1 MSNHWYRW
9 LIALFV
15 ATMAV
20 PTIAGAAPTPAGMPD
35 PPPGHITSVT
45 PTYGPTDT
53 QVTIRADV
61 SLEKATAVM
70 WGGHPSKEFSVG
82 KDGSIIT
89 EVPIGGFPG
98 ATSVP
103 VTVIL
108 NNVTLPTDFTF
119 TIPVGEVDI
128 IGPSPFVPGDESDYF
143 WFNGGGRTF
152 QLGPSGT
159 VLFGSQKPILYLTTA
174 YIRSSYP
181 YSPTK
186 APLAAGN
193 TGSFRAGPS
202 MCDVGSDV
210 PDMKKKGFTSAC
222 KNWDGYEG
230 VWVTIDSKC
239 NWYLG
244 GEWTVSLLP
253 WYNPEILHY
262 EASGL
267 GVDSDKITFDLSPCF
282 DEENLARTF
291 EYGVNVAQ
299 EQVGLSLPFPSR
311 TDGKTSPAFN
321 VVIPPAAMLETN
333 VIPYTI
339 IYQPPGDA
347 STVSFNAAKTY
358 STQFNI
364 SGTKNVVNKSTTSQT
379 SSTNFAMDMAF
390 LIGFTGASGT
400 TETDTTEKDFGT
412 QQGGGPQG
420 QSSTAFT
427 FEWDLPAQPGLVPGA
442 GLICNPTT
450 TVVCASTTPTP
461 NLYALEP
468 FWYDT
473 FVLIVRPQF
482 VVWVIGGNA
491 DRYQMYGAAPALG
504 ETEVALLDACATGNT
519 LSYGVF
525 DPCAVNYSDSNL
537 GLEKS
542 NLVYKGST
550 GTVKLSASEARNLL
564 ALDPFYAGGQNADLD
579 ASRVNLVDS
588 TTYGSTAAESG
599 SSQKVTVANTD
610 QLQLNKTAQVTYTT
624 DITQMEG
631 DSTSTGL
638 TFKLSGG
645 GGGGGSGGGSSG
657 ATAGGGESLTIG
669 SQDKFTNETDIQ
681 LQYQNSTAVSDQ
693 KVTTANV
700 TLNDTAN
707 CPTTPPTP
715 PATPTLC
722 HGPLEVRPSVNIF
735 LDRAFGGFMFQ
746 DPGAPKGYTRDKAP
760 KCCAMLVNA
769 LIQQEMIHPR
779 FSDVPKT
786 DPEVGVIGLLALT
799 GVLPG
804 NADGTFKPNDPL
816 TREQLAV
823 AVAQAAHLPAGAPS
837 AKFAD
842 VAADDPNASMIA
854 AATAGN
860 VVAPRSAQ
868 QFGPGDAI
876 TAADLAGALS
886 RAGLAKGAGTTE
898 QQAAGSMTRAE
909 AARMIFA
916 ALQNR

>member
-1 MSNHWYRW
+1 MLNHWLRW
-9 LIALFV
+9 LVALLV
-15 ATMAV
+15 ATVAV
-20 PTIAGAAPTPAGMPD
+20 PAIAGAAPIPAGMPD

-45 PTYGPTDT
+45 PSYGPTDT
-53 QVTIRADV
+53 QVTIRANV
-61 SLEKATAVM
+61 SLEKATDVV
-70 WGGHPSKEFSVG
+70 WGGHRSKGFSVQ
-82 KDGSIIT
+82 KDGSILT
-89 EVPIGGFPG
+89 TVPIGGFPG
-98 ATSVP
+98 ATTVP

-108 NNVTLPTDFTF
+108 DNVMLPTDSTF
-119 TIPVGEVDI
+119 TIPIGEVDI
-128 IGPSPFVPGDESDYF
+128 VGPSPFVPGDPSDYF
-143 WFNGGGRTF
+143 WFNGGGRDFT
-152 QLGPSGT
+152 LGPSGT
-159 VLFGSQKPILYLTTA
+159 VLFGSQKPVFYLTTA

-181 YSPTK
+181 YSPAK

-193 TGSFRAGPS
+193 QGRFQAQLW

-210 PDMKKKGFTSAC
+210 PDMKKKGFTSSC

-230 VWVTIDSKC
+230 VWVTVDSKC
-239 NWYLG
+239 NWFLG
-244 GEWTVSLLP
+244 GEWTASLLP
-253 WYNPEILHY
+253 WFNPEILHY

-267 GVDSDKITFDLSPCF
+267 GVDRDKITFDLSPCF

-291 EYGVNVAQ
+291 QYGVLIAQ
-299 EQVGLSLPFPSR
+299 EQVGPSLSFPSR
-311 TDGKTSPAFN
+311 TDSKGSPAFN

-339 IYQPPGDA
+339 LYQPPGDE
-347 STVSFNAAKTY
+347 STVSFTAAKTY

-364 SGTKNVVNKSTTSQT
+364 AGSKNVVNKSTTSQT

-420 QSSTAFT
+420 TSSTAFS
-427 FEWDLPAQPGLVPGA
+427 FQYSLPAQPGLVPGA
-442 GLICNPTT
+442 GLICTSTT
-450 TVVCASTTPTP
+450 TVACSATTPTP

-473 FVLIVRPQF
+473 FVLIIHPQF

-504 ETEVALLDACATGNT
+504 EIEVALLDACATGNT
-519 LSYGVF
+519 LSYGTF
-525 DPCAVNYSDSNL
+525 DPCAISYSDSNL

-550 GTVKLSASEARNLL
+550 GTVKLSPAEARDLL

-579 ASRVNLVDS
+579 ASRVNQVAS
-588 TTYGSTAAESG
+588 PPYGSTAAESG
-599 SSQKVTVANTD
+599 SGYTAQLSNTD

-645 GGGGGSGGGSSG
+645 GGSGGSGGGSSG
-657 ATAGGGESLTIG
+657 GTAGGGESLTVG
-669 SQDKFTNETDIQ
+669 SQDKFTTETDIQ
-681 LQYQNSTAVSDQ
+681 LTYQNSTAVSNQ

-700 TLNDTAN
+700 SLNDTAN
-707 CPTTPPTP
+707 CPATPPTP
-715 PATPTLC
+715 PATPTPC
-722 HGPLEVRPSVNIF
+722 HGPLAVRPSVNIF

-746 DPGAPKGYTRDKAP
+746 DPGAPKGYSRDQAP
-760 KCCAMLVNA
+760 KCCVMLVNA

-786 DPEVGVIGLLALT
+786 DPEMGVIGLLALT

-823 AVAQAAHLPAGAPS
+823 ALAQAAHLPASASS
-837 AKFAD
+837 AKFEDVTAD
-842 VAADDPNASMIA
+842 NPNASMIA
-854 AATAGN
+854 AATAAS

-868 QFGPGDAI
+868 QFGPGDAV
-876 TAADLAGALS
+876 TPTDLAGALS
-886 RAGLAKGAGTTE
+886 RAGLAKGAGMTE

-909 AARMIFA
+909 AARVIFA